1 MSQKL
6 QCWNRY
12 GICISARDSGAAVVC
27 KHEGIVEHVEAREIR
42 VRRIEVVDGKEVK
55 GELDKY
61 NFKNLNVPTKEH
73 VITNVQ
79 SLKVGDR
86 VKPNDIF
93 ADGPSMEKGELALG
107 RNVLVAFM
115 TWEGYN
121 YEDAIIMSERLVKDD
136 VYTSI
141 HIEEYES
148 EARDTKLGPE
158 EITRDIPNVGEDAL
172 RNLDER
178 GIVRIGAEVRDGDIL
193 VGKVTPKGVT
203 ELTAEERLLHAIFGE
218 KAREVRD
225 TSLRVPHG
233 AGGIVLD
240 VKVFNRE
247 DGDELPP
254 GVNQLVRVYIVQ
266 KRKISRRGQNG
277 RSSR

>member
-1 MSQKL
+1 MNQ
-6 QCWNRY
+6 
-12 GICISARDSGAAVVC
+12 
-27 KHEGIVEHVEAREIR
+27 
-42 VRRIEVVDGKEVK
+42 
-55 GELDKY
+55 
-61 NFKNLNVPTKEH
+61 NL
-73 VITNVQ
+73 VIQN
-79 SLKVGDR
+79 
-86 VKPNDIF
+86 
-93 ADGPSMEKGELALG
+93 
-107 RNVLVAFM
+107 
-115 TWEGYN
+115 
-121 YEDAIIMSERLVKDD
+121 
-136 VYTSI
+136 
-141 HIEEYES
+141 
-148 EARDTKLGPE
+148 LGPE

-178 GIVRIGAEVRDGDIL
+178 GIIRIGAEVKDGDLL

-233 AGGIVLD
+233 GGGIVLD

-266 KRKISRRGQNG
+266 KRKIHEGDKMAGRHGNKGCYLPYSYLKKICRYLPDGTPVDIMLNPLGVPSRMNIGQVLELHLRNG
-277 RSSR
+277 C

>member
-1 MSQKL
+1 M
-6 QCWNRY
+6 
-12 GICISARDSGAAVVC
+12 
-27 KHEGIVEHVEAREIR
+27 
-42 VRRIEVVDGKEVK
+42 
-55 GELDKY
+55 EL
-61 NFKNLNVPTKEH
+61 
-73 VITNVQ
+73 
-79 SLKVGDR
+79 
-86 VKPNDIF
+86 
-93 ADGPSMEKGELALG
+93 GELALG
-107 RNVLVAFM
+107 RNVLVGFM
-115 TWEGYN
+115 TWDGYN

-178 GIVRIGAEVRDGDIL
+178 GIIRVGAEVKDGDLL

-233 AGGIVLD
+233 GGGIILD

-254 GVNQLVRVYIVQ
+254 GVNQLVRAYIVQ
-266 KRKISRRGQNG
+266 KRKISEGDKMAG
-277 RSSR
+277 RHGNKGVISRIYQKKICLTYQTVRQSISC